1 MPRRALRHVG
11 LLAGAAALAACIDIA
26 APPDIGGGRLIGI
39 SMTSDAVVEVGD
51 TVRLAAS
58 GNVSGIIG
66 MLAYD
71 PLPDAEWAVS
81 DTTVARVERIL
92 AGPEDSIP
100 YARAR
105 LTGVRPG
112 VVQVAVTARG
122 VRGEAP
128 ARVVP
133 VVARIALRA
142 SRDRDTLA
150 VGDRVFVSAT
160 PLDADGQPTTGPLPL
175 VFEPAGGIVL
185 DGYSTTG
192 AFVVATAPGPAT
204 LSARFRRAAGQ
215 ASLVV
220 VLHAP

>member
-51 TVRLAAS
+51 TIRLAAS

-160 PLDADGQPTTGPLPL
+160 PLDADGRPTGPLPL
-175 VFEPAGGIVL
+175 VFEPAGGVVL
-185 DGYSTTG
+185 DGYSAAG
-192 AFVVATAPGPAT
+192 AYIVATAPGPAT

-220 VLHAP
+220 VPHAP